1 MKYNQVVPGT
11 FLQRPNRFIA
21 HVLINGKEEVCHV
34 KNTGRCRELLIP
46 GCTVYCAVS
55 DNPQRKTKYDLIAV
69 EKRVTYPTITKQQD
83 LPAATTTSSEA
94 IETNDA
100 SNSKTGPGSSHVLLV
115 NMDSQA
121 PNAAVK
127 EWLQSGASPFEN
139 IDFLKP
145 EYKYGNSRFDFYL
158 ECKTETKR
166 TGVSSNST
174 EKTEAMPVPTENEIT
189 HPRKIFLEVKGVTLE
204 DNGVVLF
211 PDAPTERG
219 VKHVRELIRCLE
231 EGFETYVLF
240 VVQMEHAL
248 YFIPN
253 RKTHPQFADAL
264 CDAQKAGVQLLAYT
278 CKVTPDEMKIDK
290 ELKISL

>member
-1 MKYNQVVPGT
+1 MKYNRIVSGT

-21 HVLINGKEEVCHV
+21 HVRINGKEEICHV
-34 KNTGRCRELLIP
+34 KNTGRCRELLIQ
-46 GCTVYCAVS
+46 GCTVYCSVS

-69 EKRVTYPTITKQQD
+69 EKRVEGRT
-83 LPAATTTSSEA
+83 
-94 IETNDA
+94 
-100 SNSKTGPGSSHVLLV
+100 LLV

-127 EWLQSGASPFEN
+127 EWLASGASPFGK
-139 IDFLKP
+139 ISYMKP

-158 ECKTETKR
+158 ECSKC
-166 TGVSSNST
+166 
-174 EKTEAMPVPTENEIT
+174 
-189 HPRKIFLEVKGVTLE
+189 KIFLEVKGVTLE

-219 VKHVRELIRCLE
+219 VKHVRELIQCHV

-240 VVQMEHAL
+240 VVQMERAL
-248 YFIPN
+248 YFTPN

-264 CDAQKAGVQLLAYT
+264 CEAQNAGVQLLAYT
-278 CKVTPDEMKIDK
+278 CKVTPDEMKIEK
-290 ELKISL
+290 PTEIRL

>member
-69 EKRVTYPTITKQQD
+69 KKNIGSQTIFANAGTPSQKSKESPETKS
-83 LPAATTTSSEA
+83 T
-94 IETNDA
+94 
-100 SNSKTGPGSSHVLLV
+100 LLV

-121 PNAAVK
+121 PNAAAK
-127 EWLQSGASPFEN
+127 EWLQSDASPYGK

-158 ECKTETKR
+158 ECKTETKGAG
-166 TGVSSNST
+166 TT
-174 EKTEAMPVPTENEIT
+174 QTPTENT
-189 HPRKIFLEVKGVTLE
+189 TTRSRKIFLEVKGVTLE

-219 VKHVRELIRCLE
+219 VKHIRELIRCLE

-240 VVQMEHAL
+240 VVQMERAM
-248 YFIPN
+248 YFTPN

-264 CDAQKAGVQLLAYT
+264 CEAKNAGVQLLAYT

>member
-1 MKYNQVVPGT
+1 MKYNQVVSGT

-21 HVLINGKEEVCHV
+21 HVLINGKEEICHV

-69 EKRVTYPTITKQQD
+69 EKCIENQIVFANSGIPSQRVKSTP
-83 LPAATTTSSEA
+83 EA
-94 IETNDA
+94 HST
-100 SNSKTGPGSSHVLLV
+100 LLV

-127 EWLQSGASPFEN
+127 EWLRSGASPFGN

-166 TGVSSNST
+166 TGT
-174 EKTEAMPVPTENEIT
+174 APTPTENET
-189 HPRKIFLEVKGVTLE
+189 TRSRKIFLEVKGVTLE

-264 CDAQKAGVQLLAYT
+264 CDAQNAGVHLLAFT

-290 ELKISL
+290 ELKVRL

>member
-1 MKYNQVVPGT
+1 MKYNQVVSGT

-21 HVLINGKEEVCHV
+21 HVLIDSKEEICHV
-34 KNTGRCRELLIP
+34 KNTGRCHELLIP

-69 EKRVTYPTITKQQD
+69 EKIIESQTVFANAGIPSQHVKGTP
-83 LPAATTTSSEA
+83 EA
-94 IETNDA
+94 HST
-100 SNSKTGPGSSHVLLV
+100 LLV

-127 EWLQSGASPFEN
+127 EWLRSGAAPFGS
-139 IDFLKP
+139 IDYMKP

-166 TGVSSNST
+166 TGT
-174 EKTEAMPVPTENEIT
+174 APTPAENET
-189 HPRKIFLEVKGVTLE
+189 TRSRKIFLEVKGVTLE

-219 VKHVRELIRCLE
+219 VKHVRELIRCHE

-240 VVQMEHAL
+240 VVQMEHAQ
-248 YFIPN
+248 YFTPN

-264 CDAQKAGVQLLAYT
+264 CDARDAGVQLLAYT
-278 CKVTPDEMKIDK
+278 CKVTPDVMNINK
-290 ELKISL
+290 ELKIRL

>member
-1 MKYNQVVPGT
+1 MKYNQVVPGI

-21 HVLINGKEEVCHV
+21 HILINGKEEVCHV

-69 EKRVTYPTITKQQD
+69 EKSIENQIVFANAGIPSQHVKSTP
-83 LPAATTTSSEA
+83 EA
-94 IETNDA
+94 HST
-100 SNSKTGPGSSHVLLV
+100 LLV

-127 EWLQSGASPFEN
+127 EWLRSGASPFGN
-139 IDFLKP
+139 INYMKP

-158 ECKTETKR
+158 EC
-166 TGVSSNST
+166 N
-174 EKTEAMPVPTENEIT
+174 N
-189 HPRKIFLEVKGVTLE
+189 RKIFLEVKGVTLE

-219 VKHVRELIRCLE
+219 VKHVRELIRCHE

-240 VVQMEHAL
+240 VVQMEHAQ
-248 YFIPN
+248 YFTPN

-264 CDAQKAGVQLLAYT
+264 CDAQNAGVHLLAFT

-290 ELKISL
+290 ELKVRL

>member
-21 HVLINGKEEVCHV
+21 HVLINGKEEICHV

-46 GCTVYCAVS
+46 GCTVYCAAS

-69 EKRVTYPTITKQQD
+69 EKIIESQTIFANAGTPSQKIKQS
-83 LPAATTTSSEA
+83 P
-94 IETNDA
+94 ETN
-100 SNSKTGPGSSHVLLV
+100 STLLV

-127 EWLQSGASPFEN
+127 EWLQSGASPFGN

-166 TGVSSNST
+166 TGT
-174 EKTEAMPVPTENEIT
+174 APTPAENET
-189 HPRKIFLEVKGVTLE
+189 TRSRKIFLEVKGVTLE

-219 VKHVRELIRCLE
+219 VKHVRELIRCHE

-240 VVQMEHAL
+240 VVQMEHAQ
-248 YFIPN
+248 YFTPN

-264 CDAQKAGVQLLAYT
+264 CDAQNAGVHLLAFT

-290 ELKISL
+290 ELKVRL

>member
-21 HVLINGKEEVCHV
+21 HVEINGREEICHV

-69 EKRVTYPTITKQQD
+69 EKIIESQTVFANAGIPSQHGKSTP
-83 LPAATTTSSEA
+83 EA
-94 IETNDA
+94 HGT
-100 SNSKTGPGSSHVLLV
+100 LLV

-127 EWLQSGASPFEN
+127 EWLQSGASPFGN
-139 IDFLKP
+139 IDYIKP

-166 TGVSSNST
+166 TGT
-174 EKTEAMPVPTENEIT
+174 APTPTENET
-189 HPRKIFLEVKGVTLE
+189 TRSRKIFLEVKGVTLE
-204 DNGVVLF
+204 NNGVVLF

-219 VKHVRELIRCLE
+219 VKHVRELIRCRE

-240 VVQMEHAL
+240 VIQMERAL
-248 YFIPN
+248 YFTPN

-264 CDAQKAGVQLLAYT
+264 CDAQNAGVQLLAYT

-290 ELKISL
+290 ELKVRL

>member
-1 MKYNQVVPGT
+1 MKYNQVVPGI

-21 HVLINGKEEVCHV
+21 HILINGKEEVCHV

-69 EKRVTYPTITKQQD
+69 EKSIENQIVFANAGIPSLHGKSTP
-83 LPAATTTSSEA
+83 EA
-94 IETNDA
+94 HST
-100 SNSKTGPGSSHVLLV
+100 LLV

-127 EWLQSGASPFEN
+127 EWLRSGASPFGK

-158 ECKTETKR
+158 EC
-166 TGVSSNST
+166 NS
-174 EKTEAMPVPTENEIT
+174 
-189 HPRKIFLEVKGVTLE
+189 RKIFLEVKGVTLE
-204 DNGVVLF
+204 DNGIVLF

-219 VKHVRELIRCLE
+219 VKHVRELIRCHE

-240 VVQMEHAL
+240 VVQMEHAQ
-248 YFIPN
+248 YFTPN

-264 CDAQKAGVQLLAYT
+264 CEAKNAGVQLLAYT
-278 CKVTPDEMKIDK
+278 CKVTPDVMKIDK
-290 ELKISL
+290 ELKVSL

>member
-1 MKYNQVVPGT
+1 MKYNQVVPGK

-21 HVLINGKEEVCHV
+21 HILINGKEEVCHV

-69 EKRVTYPTITKQQD
+69 EKSIENQIVFANSGIPSQRVKSTP
-83 LPAATTTSSEA
+83 EA
-94 IETNDA
+94 HST
-100 SNSKTGPGSSHVLLV
+100 LLV

-127 EWLQSGASPFEN
+127 EWLRSGASPFGK

-145 EYKYGNSRFDFYL
+145 EYRYGNSRFDFYL
-158 ECKTETKR
+158 EC
-166 TGVSSNST
+166 NS
-174 EKTEAMPVPTENEIT
+174 
-189 HPRKIFLEVKGVTLE
+189 RKIFLEVKGVTLE

-219 VKHVRELIRCLE
+219 VKHVHELIRCHE

-240 VVQMEHAL
+240 VVQMERAL
-248 YFIPN
+248 YFTPN

-264 CDAQKAGVQLLAYT
+264 CEAKNAGVQLLAYT
-278 CKVTPDEMKIDK
+278 CKVTPDVMKIDK
-290 ELKISL
+290 ELKVSL

>member
-21 HVLINGKEEVCHV
+21 HVLINGKEEICHV

-55 DNPQRKTKYDLIAV
+55 DNPQRKTKFDLIAV

-94 IETNDA
+94 IETNGA

-127 EWLQSGASPFEN
+127 EWLRSGASPFGN
-139 IDFLKP
+139 IDYMKA

-166 TGVSSNST
+166 TGT
-174 EKTEAMPVPTENEIT
+174 APTPAENET
-189 HPRKIFLEVKGVTLE
+189 TRPRKIFLEVKGVTLE

-240 VVQMEHAL
+240 VVQMERAL
-248 YFIPN
+248 YFTPN

-278 CKVTPDEMKIDK
+278 CKVTPDEMNIDK
-290 ELKISL
+290 ELKVRL

>member
-1 MKYNQVVPGT
+1 MKYNQVVSGT

-21 HVLINGKEEVCHV
+21 HVLIDGKEEICHV

-69 EKRVTYPTITKQQD
+69 EKCIENQIVFANSGIPSQRVKSTP
-83 LPAATTTSSEA
+83 EA
-94 IETNDA
+94 HST
-100 SNSKTGPGSSHVLLV
+100 LLV

-127 EWLQSGASPFEN
+127 EWLRSGASPFGN
-139 IDFLKP
+139 INYMKP

-158 ECKTETKR
+158 ECNNR
-166 TGVSSNST
+166 N
-174 EKTEAMPVPTENEIT
+174 
-189 HPRKIFLEVKGVTLE
+189 IFLEVKGVTLE

-240 VVQMEHAL
+240 VVQMERAM
-248 YFIPN
+248 YFTPN

-264 CDAQKAGVQLLAYT
+264 CEAKNAGVQLLAYT
-278 CKVTPDEMKIDK
+278 CKVTPDVMKIDK
-290 ELKISL
+290 ELKVSL

>member
-1 MKYNQVVPGT
+1 MKYNQVVPGI

-21 HVLINGKEEVCHV
+21 HILINGKEEVCHV

-69 EKRVTYPTITKQQD
+69 EKSIENQIVFANAGIPSLHGKSTP
-83 LPAATTTSSEA
+83 EA
-94 IETNDA
+94 HST
-100 SNSKTGPGSSHVLLV
+100 LLV

-127 EWLQSGASPFEN
+127 EWLRSGASPFGK

-158 ECKTETKR
+158 EC
-166 TGVSSNST
+166 NS
-174 EKTEAMPVPTENEIT
+174 
-189 HPRKIFLEVKGVTLE
+189 RKIFLEVKGVTLE

-219 VKHVRELIRCLE
+219 VKHVRELIRCHE

-240 VVQMEHAL
+240 VVQMEHAQ
-248 YFIPN
+248 YFTPN

-264 CDAQKAGVQLLAYT
+264 CDARDAGVQLLAYT
-278 CKVTPDEMKIDK
+278 CKVAPDVMNIDK
-290 ELKISL
+290 ELKISLS

>member
-1 MKYNQVVPGT
+1 MKYNQVVPGI

-21 HVLINGKEEVCHV
+21 HILINGKEEVCHV

-55 DNPQRKTKYDLIAV
+55 DNLQRKTKFDLIAV
-69 EKRVTYPTITKQQD
+69 EKNIESQMVFANAGTPFQKIKES
-83 LPAATTTSSEA
+83 P
-94 IETNDA
+94 ETN
-100 SNSKTGPGSSHVLLV
+100 STLLV

-121 PNAAVK
+121 PNVAVK
-127 EWLQSGASPFEN
+127 EWLQSDASPFQK
-139 IDFLKP
+139 IDFMKP

-158 ECKTETKR
+158 EC
-166 TGVSSNST
+166 N
-174 EKTEAMPVPTENEIT
+174 N
-189 HPRKIFLEVKGVTLE
+189 RKIFLEVKGVTLE
-204 DNGVVLF
+204 DNGIVLF

-240 VVQMEHAL
+240 VVQMERAM
-248 YFIPN
+248 YFTPN

-264 CDAQKAGVQLLAYT
+264 CEAKNAGVQLLAYT
-278 CKVTPDEMKIDK
+278 CKVTPDEMKMDN

>member
-1 MKYNQVVPGT
+1 MKYNQVVPGI

-21 HVLINGKEEVCHV
+21 HILINGKEEVCHV

-55 DNPQRKTKYDLIAV
+55 DNPQRKTKFDLIAV
-69 EKRVTYPTITKQQD
+69 EKSIENQTIWTS
-83 LPAATTTSSEA
+83 AGTTFQNVKNTPEVHN
-94 IETNDA
+94 TF
-100 SNSKTGPGSSHVLLV
+100 LV

-127 EWLQSGASPFEN
+127 EWLRSGASPFGS
-139 IDFLKP
+139 IDYMKP
-145 EYKYGNSRFDFYL
+145 EYKNGNSRFDFYL

-166 TGVSSNST
+166 TGT
-174 EKTEAMPVPTENEIT
+174 APTPTEIATT

-240 VVQMEHAL
+240 VVQMERAL
-248 YFIPN
+248 YFTPN

-290 ELKISL
+290 ELKISLS

>member
-21 HVLINGKEEVCHV
+21 HVLINGKEEICHV

-83 LPAATTTSSEA
+83 IPAATTTSSEA
-94 IETNDA
+94 IETNGA
-100 SNSKTGPGSSHVLLV
+100 SNSKTDPGSNHVLLV

-127 EWLQSGASPFEN
+127 DWLRAGASPFGK

-166 TGVSSNST
+166 TGT
-174 EKTEAMPVPTENEIT
+174 APTPAENET
-189 HPRKIFLEVKGVTLE
+189 TRSRKIFLEVKGVTLE

-219 VKHVRELIRCLE
+219 VKHVRELIRCHE

-240 VVQMEHAL
+240 VVQMEHAQ
-248 YFIPN
+248 YFTPN
-253 RKTHPQFADAL
+253 RNTHPQFADAL
-264 CDAQKAGVQLLAYT
+264 CDARDTGVQLLAYT
-278 CKVTPDEMKIDK
+278 CKVTPDVMKIDK
-290 ELKISL
+290 ELKVSL

>member
-21 HVLINGKEEVCHV
+21 HVLINGKEEICHV

-69 EKRVTYPTITKQQD
+69 EKIIESQTIF
-83 LPAATTTSSEA
+83 ANAGITSQYGKSTPEA
-94 IETNDA
+94 HST
-100 SNSKTGPGSSHVLLV
+100 LLV

-127 EWLQSGASPFEN
+127 EWLQSGASPFQK

-174 EKTEAMPVPTENEIT
+174 EKAEAMPVPTENET
-189 HPRKIFLEVKGVTLE
+189 TRSRKIFLEVKGVTLE
-204 DNGVVLF
+204 DNGIVLF

-219 VKHVRELIRCLE
+219 VKHVRELIRCHE

-240 VVQMEHAL
+240 VVQMERAM
-248 YFIPN
+248 YFTPN

-264 CDAQKAGVQLLAYT
+264 CEAKNAGVQLLAYT
-278 CKVTPDEMKIDK
+278 CKVTPDVMKIDK
-290 ELKISL
+290 ELKVSL

>member
-1 MKYNQVVPGT
+1 MKYNQVVSGT

-21 HVLINGKEEVCHV
+21 HVLIDGKEEICHV

-69 EKRVTYPTITKQQD
+69 EKSIENQIVFANAGIPSLHGKSTP
-83 LPAATTTSSEA
+83 EA
-94 IETNDA
+94 HST
-100 SNSKTGPGSSHVLLV
+100 LLV

-127 EWLQSGASPFEN
+127 EWLRSGASPFGK

-158 ECKTETKR
+158 EC
-166 TGVSSNST
+166 NS
-174 EKTEAMPVPTENEIT
+174 
-189 HPRKIFLEVKGVTLE
+189 RKIFLEVKGVTLE

-219 VKHVRELIRCLE
+219 VKHVRELIRCHE

-240 VVQMEHAL
+240 VVQMERAM
-248 YFIPN
+248 YFTPN

-264 CDAQKAGVQLLAYT
+264 CEAKNAGVQLLAYT
-278 CKVTPDEMKIDK
+278 CKVTPDVMKIDK
-290 ELKISL
+290 ELKIRL

>member
-21 HVLINGKEEVCHV
+21 HVLISGKEEVCHV

-69 EKRVTYPTITKQQD
+69 EKSIENQIVFANAGIPSQHVKSTP
-83 LPAATTTSSEA
+83 EA
-94 IETNDA
+94 HST
-100 SNSKTGPGSSHVLLV
+100 LLV

-127 EWLQSGASPFEN
+127 EWLRSGASPFGK

-158 ECKTETKR
+158 EC
-166 TGVSSNST
+166 NS
-174 EKTEAMPVPTENEIT
+174 
-189 HPRKIFLEVKGVTLE
+189 RKIFLEVKGVTLE

-219 VKHVRELIRCLE
+219 VKHVRELIRCHE

-240 VVQMEHAL
+240 VVQMEHAQ
-248 YFIPN
+248 YFTPN

-264 CDAQKAGVQLLAYT
+264 CEAQNAGVQLLAYT
-278 CKVTPDEMKIDK
+278 CKVTPDEMKIYK